1 MAWTASTF
9 KVRYPEFNPTSDA
22 LVDAVLAEA
31 VTELDARVFGASYA
45 TAVALLAAHKLTTG
59 PSGQTSRLASDMGD
73 STYRQQLQRL
83 KRTRAGGAWSAGQK
97 PDGSMM

>member
-1 MAWTASTF
+1 MAWTATTF
-9 KVRYPEFNPTSDA
+9 KARWPEFKPTLDS
-22 LVDAVLAEA
+22 LVDAVLAES
-31 VTELDARVFGASYA
+31 VTELDARVFGATFD
-45 TAVALLAAHKLTTG
+45 TAVGLLAAHKLTSG

-83 KRTRAGGAWSAGQK
+83 KRQRAGGAWSAGQK